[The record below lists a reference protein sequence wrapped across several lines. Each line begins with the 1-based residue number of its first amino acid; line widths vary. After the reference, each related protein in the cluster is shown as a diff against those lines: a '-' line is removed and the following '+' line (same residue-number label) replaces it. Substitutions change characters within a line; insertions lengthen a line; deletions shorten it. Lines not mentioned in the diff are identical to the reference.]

1 MTKDPKSFE
10 QVDQWKTTMFLY
22 SSALKSIN
30 TKIEILNNEF
40 IQLYNYNPIEHITS
54 RLKTPS
60 SIVKKLQNDGIDV
73 TIDNMVEYLND
84 IAGIRIICSFM
95 SDIYPIAD
103 MIARQAD
110 ITVLHVKD
118 YIKYPKSNGYKS
130 YHMVVTIP
138 VYLTDGKMD
147 TKVEIQ
153 IRTIAMDFW
162 ASLEHKIAYKFEGNP
177 PDYLETEL
185 KACADMVDML
195 DAKMFSL
202 NQAIMEIGRTRREE
216 AEKKLE
222 EGQAAGPAGAGDRG
236 RTEGGT
242 GHGTGKRRKGMKAV
256 LQRVTEASVRVDGEV
271 IGSIGKGFFILLGVS
286 DEDDEAVADKM
297 ADKICKLRIFEDEN
311 GKTNLSLKDV
321 GGEVLVV
328 SQFTLYADC
337 RKGNRPSF
345 IGAGAPAEADRL
357 YEYFMDRC
365 RTHVDKVEHGR
376 FGADMKVSL
385 VNDGPFTLMLDS
397 RELFK

>member
-1 MTKDPKSFE
+1 MQRGGSSMTKDPKSFE
-10 QVDQWKTTMFLY
+10 QEDQWKTTMFLY

-138 VYLTDGKMD
+138 VYLIDGGRNVM
-147 TKVEIQ
+147 ERWIQ
-153 IRTIAMDFW
+153 RSRSRSAPLQWISGLPWSTRSHIN
-162 ASLEHKIAYKFEGNP
+162 LK
-177 PDYLETEL
+177 ETRQIIW
-185 KACADMVDML
+185 KQ
-195 DAKMFSL
+195 S
-202 NQAIMEIGRTRREE
+202 
-216 AEKKLE
+216 
-222 EGQAAGPAGAGDRG
+222 
-236 RTEGGT
+236 
-242 GHGTGKRRKGMKAV
+242 
-256 LQRVTEASVRVDGEV
+256 
-271 IGSIGKGFFILLGVS
+271 
-286 DEDDEAVADKM
+286 
-297 ADKICKLRIFEDEN
+297 
-311 GKTNLSLKDV
+311 
-321 GGEVLVV
+321 
-328 SQFTLYADC
+328 
-337 RKGNRPSF
+337 
-345 IGAGAPAEADRL
+345 
-357 YEYFMDRC
+357 
-365 RTHVDKVEHGR
+365 
-376 FGADMKVSL
+376 
-385 VNDGPFTLMLDS
+385 
-397 RELFK
+397 

>member
-195 DAKMFSL
+195 
-202 NQAIMEIGRTRREE
+202 
-216 AEKKLE
+216 
-222 EGQAAGPAGAGDRG
+222 
-236 RTEGGT
+236 
-242 GHGTGKRRKGMKAV
+242 
-256 LQRVTEASVRVDGEV
+256 EV

-365 RTHVDKVEHGR
+365 RTHVDRVEHGR

>member
-153 IRTIAMDFW
+153 IRTIGMDFW
-162 ASLEHKIAYKFEGNP
+162 ASLEHQLRYKKN
-177 PDYLETEL
+177 LETSSNYE
-185 KACADMVDML
+185 
-195 DAKMFSL
+195 
-202 NQAIMEIGRTRREE
+202 EI
-216 AEKKLE
+216 
-222 EGQAAGPAGAGDRG
+222 
-236 RTEGGT
+236 
-242 GHGTGKRRKGMKAV
+242 
-256 LQRVTEASVRVDGEV
+256 
-271 IGSIGKGFFILLGVS
+271 
-286 DEDDEAVADKM
+286 
-297 ADKICKLRIFEDEN
+297 
-311 GKTNLSLKDV
+311 
-321 GGEVLVV
+321 
-328 SQFTLYADC
+328 
-337 RKGNRPSF
+337 
-345 IGAGAPAEADRL
+345 
-357 YEYFMDRC
+357 
-365 RTHVDKVEHGR
+365 
-376 FGADMKVSL
+376 
-385 VNDGPFTLMLDS
+385 S
-397 RELFK
+397 RELQECAQNITQTDIHMQKIKYMLGDFSLE